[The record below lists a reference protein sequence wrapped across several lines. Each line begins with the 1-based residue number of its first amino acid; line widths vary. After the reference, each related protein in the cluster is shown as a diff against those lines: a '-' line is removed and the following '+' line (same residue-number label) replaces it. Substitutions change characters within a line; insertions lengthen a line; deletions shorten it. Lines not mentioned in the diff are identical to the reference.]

1 VTKGEAEKAIRQLC
15 HQWRRAE
22 GYSHTPEND
31 LNFSAFY
38 DWVARN
44 HGAKLE
50 FKTTSDVRYNV
61 QAWFDRE
68 FRRT

>member
-22 GYSHTPEND
+22 GYSHTAEAD

-38 DWVARN
+38 DWLARN
-44 HGAKLE
+44 HPARLD
-50 FKTTSDVRYNV
+50 FKTTSGVRYNV
-61 QAWFDRE
+61 QVWFDRE